1 MLNLNYYVVAATGV
15 MAWFGFNFL
24 WVLPMTLLASVLAVV
39 FPPARLRNLRERDVF
54 TRVFIGTIPFQ
65 AILVV
70 LAWFAGYFLQ
80 WIFG

>member
-24 WVLPMTLLASVLAVV
+24 WVLPMTLLAAVLAVV
-39 FPPARLRNLRERDVF
+39 FPPSRLRNLRERDVF

-70 LAWFAGYFLQ
+70 LLWLAGFFLRM
-80 WIFG
+80 IFG